1 MTTEALKILGLDGG
15 EALLVEIRARGLGV
29 PVMILSGYPLE
40 GELAGLKARGLAGW
54 LLKPVSRAQLAGLLA
69 QVLASSRS

>member
-15 EALLVEIRARGLGV
+15 EALLAEIRARGLSV
-29 PVMILSGYPLE
+29 PVVMLSGYPLE
-40 GELAGLKARGLAGW
+40 GELTELKARGLAGW

-69 QVLASSRS
+69 QVLASPRS